1 MSPTASAA
9 HNPFML
15 MLNPEIVLAAVEKSE
30 SLAQL
35 NRHTCRPLDRIVPA
49 PGAAFGE
56 GEGEAAEA
64 ANDAAVDGA
73 SDGLT
78 ATTGAV

>member
-1 MSPTASAA
+1 MSHTASAAA

-35 NRHTCRPLDRIVPA
+35 NRHTCRPLDRIVPV
-49 PGAAFGE
+49 PGAE
-56 GEGEAAEA
+56 GETAEA
-64 ANDAAVDGA
+64 ANDDAVDA
-73 SDGLT
+73 AEATPGLQHS
-78 ATTGAV
+78 A